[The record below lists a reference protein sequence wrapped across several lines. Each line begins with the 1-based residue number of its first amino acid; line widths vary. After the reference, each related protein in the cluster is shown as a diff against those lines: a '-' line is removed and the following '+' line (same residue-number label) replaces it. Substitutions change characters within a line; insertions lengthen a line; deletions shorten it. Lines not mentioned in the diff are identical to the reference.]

1 MDLFSFLSF
10 LCNYSMQTVTF
21 HFHFSENILEELQ
34 LK

>member
-10 LCNYSMQTVTF
+10 LSDYSMQTVPF
-21 HFHFSENILEELQ
+21 HFHFADHILEELQ